1 MRLVF
6 LLIVLLFFQTASG
19 GDTISIAYN
28 KPVLK
33 GYKKLFYKLIV
44 LHPKLNSSLE
54 RILLQHYLAGSGT
67 AFQLSDLD
75 FNRLKKI
82 VPAYADSI
90 CTPFERSSNYCIKRV
105 NLIDDP
111 YFGWGLGTVTC
122 IFEQQQ
128 LVSFFDV
135 YDFNKKKTG
144 ERKNKLEFVT
154 RLFGIIAPKTAKSFI
169 VTYAKEA
176 YYVY

>member
-1 MRLVF
+1 MLV
-6 LLIVLLFFQTASG
+6 LQTASG

-33 GYKKLFYKLIV
+33 GYKKIFYKLII
-44 LHPKLNSSLE
+44 LHPKINSVLE
-54 RILLQHYLAGSGT
+54 RNLLRHYLAGTGT

-75 FNRLKKI
+75 FIRLKKI
-82 VPAYADSI
+82 VPVYADST
-90 CTPFERSSNYCIKRV
+90 CTPLEKSTNYCMRRV
-105 NLIDDP
+105 QLIDDS